1 MRKNEEI
8 NVDFNVFVGDMGKKG
23 RANDVTSPN
32 IDMVGVESE
41 ASAAGKRQIFYGAI
55 EDMELEFSMHTH
67 DAGIYDEMGKLND
80 GKIVLKTALNNG
92 KLGHMK
98 KIEIIARGQVSTVTD
113 GNIKRG
119 EKADAKV
126 KMKSLHY
133 YKKIIDG
140 TCVCEIDKIN
150 GICKP
155 DGKTDLLEESRNF
168 VG

>member
-1 MRKNEEI
+1 MRNEEI

-23 RANDVTSPN
+23 CTNDVTPPSLELT
-32 IDMVGVESE
+32 GVESE
-41 ASAAGKRQIFYGAI
+41 ASAAGKREIFYGAV
-55 EDMELEFSMHTH
+55 ENMELEFSMHTH
-67 DAGIYDEMGKLND
+67 DGGIYEEMGKLND

-92 KLGHMK
+92 ELGNLK
-98 KIEIIARGQVSTVTD
+98 KIEIVARGQVSTLTD

-133 YKKIIDG
+133 YKKMIDG

-155 DGKTDLLEESRNF
+155 DGKTDMLEDARNY